1 MEVVAVKTTMKSRT
15 YSELILLPTFE
26 ERLKYCMLDGSVG
39 EATFGYERC
48 LNQQFYR
55 SREWKSIRR
64 DVILRDE
71 GCDLADPNYPI
82 GGHIYVHHLN
92 PITKDDILNASPSL
106 LDPENLISVSYNTH
120 QAITYGTTN
129 PVPKPLV
136 TRKPNDTCP
145 WK

>member
-1 MEVVAVKTTMKSRT
+1 MITKSRS

-26 ERLKYCMLDGSVG
+26 ERLNYCMLDGSVG
-39 EATFGYERC
+39 EATFGYERY

-55 SREWKSIRR
+55 SKEWKSVRR

-71 GCDLADPNYPI
+71 GCDLADQNYPI
-82 GGHIYVHHLN
+82 AGHIYVHHLN
-92 PITKDDILNASPSL
+92 PISKDDIVNGSPSL

-129 PVPKPLV
+129 SIPKQLV

>member
-1 MEVVAVKTTMKSRT
+1 MEVAAVKTTMKSKT

-26 ERLKYCMLDGSVG
+26 ERLKYCLLDGSVG
-39 EATFGYERC
+39 ETTFGYERY

-55 SREWKSIRR
+55 SKEWKSVRR

-71 GCDLADPNYPI
+71 GCDLADPNHPI
-82 GGHIYVHHLN
+82 AGHIYVHHLN
-92 PITKDDILNASPSL
+92 PIGKDDIVNGSPSL